1 MQKKMQAGNHGPWT
15 WHPLAWAVGG
25 VLALGAGNAQAQQ
38 DWDWGGTVELEAG
51 WAEDYAGD
59 SESDLNLATF
69 ELALE
74 ARLNEWVSTRGVL
87 LYEDEGPD
95 SEVEVDEAVLSMVF
109 PGGSGAYMDAGR
121 QYVPF
126 GRFDTGLVSDPLAL
140 ELAETRE
147 TAAVLGWSGERVY
160 GSVWAFAGDTRDEL
174 SNGGANAGVLLPLG
188 GGGLDLGVGYLT
200 SLGDSDSLQDLQAEN
215 LGPVDLADTSR
226 VGAYNVYATARLGDL
241 TLAGEYVAA
250 DEAFESRQLAFDGQG
265 AEPAAWGLEVGY
277 RLEDL
282 ARPVTLSAAV
292 QGSDEARALDLP
304 ETRYLAGV
312 SVELMDRLGLAFE
325 YAHDEDY
332 DRADGGTGDSGQSAV
347 VQLAAEF

>member
-1 MQKKMQAGNHGPWT
+1 MQKTTRSGNDGALAR
-15 WHPLAWAVGG
+15 HPLAWAVGG
-25 VLALGAGNAQAQQ
+25 ALALGVGTAQAQQ
-38 DWDWGGTVELEAG
+38 DLAWDWGGTVELEAG
-51 WAEDYAGD
+51 WAEDYAGE

-74 ARLNEWVSTRGVL
+74 ARLNEWVSTRGLL

-95 SEVEVDEAVLSMVF
+95 SEVEVDEAVISMML
-109 PGGSGAYMDAGR
+109 PGGSGAYVDAGR

-188 GGGLDLGVGYLT
+188 GGELDLGVGYLT
-200 SLGDSDSLQDLQAEN
+200 SLGDSDSLQEDPAMAE
-215 LGPVDLADTSR
+215 GSR
-226 VGAYNVYATARLGDL
+226 VGAYNVHATASLGAL
-241 TLAGEYVAA
+241 TLAGEYIAA
-250 DEAFESRQLAFDGQG
+250 DEAFEARQLPFDGRG
-265 AEPAAWGLEVGY
+265 AEPAAWGLEAGY
-277 RLEDL
+277 TLEDL

-332 DRADGGTGDSGQSAV
+332 GRADGGSGDSGDSAV